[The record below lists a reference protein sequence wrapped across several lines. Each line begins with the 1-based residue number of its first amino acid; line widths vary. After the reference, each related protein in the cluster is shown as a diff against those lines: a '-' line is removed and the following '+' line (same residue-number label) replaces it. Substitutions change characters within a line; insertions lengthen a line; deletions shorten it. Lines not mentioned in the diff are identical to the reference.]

1 MAIKYL
7 TVNNVNTQEKY
18 SLQVP
23 FYDNDSDPYN
33 ELRDYL
39 TNLVNNYYEIF
50 MRFGSLPSGLT
61 PDGSL
66 CSGILESSPD
76 YISGALL
83 WRTETLVTETP
94 VILYSN
100 CKKSILDFL
109 PSGTYTSDSSSSY
122 FTVGTITNLG
132 DFFTVKPIV
141 PTFKCINPYVD
152 SRYGNTRSF
161 LLSSDMT
168 HVVNTGSG
176 NVYPAY
182 NCFSLIYYNT
192 TTSFLSGYTG
202 YINNNQPSAPVVI
215 GTKGIDLY
223 INNSDILKPKPI
235 SPDEVDTTN
244 EQVGNNI
251 DYENVNIDVNVITPT
266 DDNEEN
272 FSTSTI
278 TDTNIVSVY
287 ALTNSEVR
295 SFSNYIWTAASQ
307 GVWQAL
313 AEQLQNP
320 MDVILSLHTIPYA
333 NSDGTFVFATQNSNI
348 ALAGIDSGI
357 ASRKV
362 LKDNFQDF
370 VGSVNLNSFVRHNF
384 VDFPPYTELSI
395 YLPYLGYVDLDL
407 NDFRD
412 RVGDDDSL
420 GLHYIVEPMTG
431 NFVAKITS
439 FKKNYKGA
447 KDAETSSLNGTVMY
461 SFSGNMARQLPLANR
476 HYDILGGIMGI
487 GSSLLMGG
495 AQATMGKKPI
505 GGIVSAVTGT
515 VGSVIDMMTPKVSHS
530 GNLGGNFGY
539 LDSNVARIIMR
550 STPYYIPSN
559 YGLTTGYVVN
569 SYYSSFKNLLGLV
582 VIENWI
588 PKNMSRATLEE
599 ITELEKLLKEGVY
612 FGDGIWNETTEQES
626 D

>member
-1 MAIKYL
+1 MALKII
-7 TVNNVNTQEKY
+7 TVRDINTNISY
-18 SLQVP
+18 NLSVP
-23 FYDNDSDPYN
+23 THSADSDAHDILN
-33 ELRDYL
+33 NWLIFLRNTYSD
-39 TNLVNNYYEIF
+39 
-50 MRFGSLPSGLT
+50 SLGRY
-61 PDGSL
+61 G
-66 CSGILESSPD
+66 
-76 YISGALL
+76 Y
-83 WRTETLVTETP
+83 
-94 VILYSN
+94 
-100 CKKSILDFL
+100 L
-109 PSGTYTSDSSSSY
+109 PSGTTYTGMVCENILESMPFGMSGVINWYGNNNIIYRGYRNNSSLYSLPAGTYTHGASATNFSIGYGSAIGSY
-122 FTVGTITNLG
+122 NLG
-132 DFFTVKPIV
+132 SNL
-141 PTFKCINPYVD
+141 KCINPQNFAIANSTFFLGSDYNIIIGSE
-152 SRYGNTRSF
+152 SRYSF
-161 LLSSDMT
+161 
-168 HVVNTGSG
+168 
-176 NVYPAY
+176 PATDGFTY
-182 NCFSLIYYNT
+182 IYYNT
-192 TTSFLSGYTG
+192 TTGYLCGYTG
-202 YINNNQPSAPVVI
+202 YVWDSACAGPGI
-215 GTKGIDLY
+215 GIKGINLY
-223 INNSDILKPKPI
+223 IGDINILKPKPI
-235 SPDEVDTTN
+235 SPDEVETTN
-244 EQVGNNI
+244 EQVGNDVSYDNI
-251 DYENVNIDVNVITPT
+251 HIDVNVITPT

-287 ALTNSEVR
+287 ALTNSEVK

-333 NSDGTFVFATQNSNI
+333 NSDGTFKFATQSSNI

-357 ASRKV
+357 TSSKV

-370 VGSVNLNSFVRHNF
+370 IGSVTLDSFVRHNF
-384 VDFPPYTELSI
+384 VDFPPYTSLSI

-412 RVGDDDSL
+412 RVGDDDTL

-431 NFVAKITS
+431 NFIAKITS
-439 FKKNYKGA
+439 FKKNYKGT
-447 KDAETSSLNGTVMY
+447 KDTATSSLNGSVMY
-461 SFSGNMARQLPLANR
+461 SFSGNMARQLPLANQ
-476 HYDILGGIMGI
+476 HYDIIGGLMGI

-495 AQATMGKKPI
+495 AQMIMQNPT
-505 GGIVSAVTGT
+505 GIAGAISGIY
-515 VGSVIDMMTPKVSHS
+515 GSTINMMTPKVSHN

>member
-1 MAIKYL
+1 MAIKTISL
-7 TVNNVNTQEKY
+7 RDVNTNRSYKII
-18 SLQVP
+18 VP
-23 FYDNDSDPYN
+23 FHSSDSEAHDVLNNWLTSLINDYPEVFVHNDWIPAGSTYN
-33 ELRDYL
+33 GEIC
-39 TNLVNNYYEIF
+39 NYILEN
-50 MRFGSLPSGLT
+50 MPFGM
-61 PDGSL
+61 
-66 CSGILESSPD
+66 SGIIIW
-76 YISGALL
+76 YGRSGQ
-83 WRTETLVTETP
+83 P
-94 VILYSN
+94 NLYN
-100 CKKSILDFL
+100 GYKNNFL
-109 PSGTYTSDSSSSY
+109 YQLPAGTYTHGVNVSSFGIGFSREMMACTVSSP
-122 FTVGTITNLG
+122 VL
-132 DFFTVKPIV
+132 
-141 PTFKCINPYVD
+141 KCINPTATAN
-152 SRYGNTRSF
+152 SKFF
-161 LLSSDMT
+161 LGSDYEITWTSSDYY
-168 HVVNTGSG
+168 S
-176 NVYPAY
+176 Y
-182 NCFSLIYYNT
+182 NANNAFSYIYYNIT
-192 TTSFLSGYTG
+192 TGRLCGYNGDITSDGSTG
-202 YINNNQPSAPVVI
+202 RVI
-215 GTKGIDLY
+215 IQLKGIDLY
-223 INNSDILKPKPI
+223 IGDFDVQKPKPI
-235 SPDEVDTTN
+235 SPDEVETTN
-244 EQVGNNI
+244 EQVGN
-251 DYENVNIDVNVITPT
+251 DVGYEDIHIDVNVITPT

-313 AEQLQNP
+313 SEQLQNP

-333 NSDGTFVFATQNSNI
+333 NSDGTFVFATQDSNI

-495 AQATMGKKPI
+495 AQATMAKKPI
-505 GGIVSAVTGT
+505 GGIISAVTGT

-550 STPYYIPSN
+550 STPYYIPNN

>member
-1 MAIKYL
+1 MALKIITVRDINTNIMYNL
-7 TVNNVNTQEKY
+7 TVPTH
-18 SLQVP
+18 SA
-23 FYDNDSDPYN
+23 DSDAYDILN
-33 ELRDYL
+33 NWL
-39 TNLVNNYYEIF
+39 TSLKDNY
-50 MRFGSLPSGLT
+50 SDVLAHSG
-61 PDGSL
+61 
-66 CSGILESSPD
+66 
-76 YISGALL
+76 
-83 WRTETLVTETP
+83 W
-94 VILYSN
+94 
-100 CKKSILDFL
+100 L
-109 PSGTYTSDSSSSY
+109 PSGTVYNGMVCENILESMPFGMSGIINWFGRNNRIIYRGYRNSSLYSLPAGTYTHGTSATAFVVGYGSAVGTYHPDNTNNLKSINPATSAIATSTFFLGSDYDIIINSESSY
-122 FTVGTITNLG
+122 SYNATDAFT
-132 DFFTVKPIV
+132 
-141 PTFKCINPYVD
+141 Y
-152 SRYGNTRSF
+152 
-161 LLSSDMT
+161 
-168 HVVNTGSG
+168 
-176 NVYPAY
+176 
-182 NCFSLIYYNT
+182 IYYNT
-192 TTSFLSGYTG
+192 TTGYLCGYTG
-202 YINNNQPSAPVVI
+202 YVWWSSGTGI
-215 GTKGIDLY
+215 GIGIKGINLY
-223 INNSDILKPKPI
+223 IGDINVLKPKPI
-235 SPDEVDTTN
+235 SPDEVETTN
-244 EQVGNNI
+244 EQVGNDV
-251 DYENVNIDVNVITPT
+251 DYENIHIDVNVITPT

-307 GVWQAL
+307 GLWQAL
-313 AEQLQNP
+313 SEQLQNP

-333 NSDGTFVFATQNSNI
+333 NSDGTFVFATQDSNI
-348 ALAGIDSGI
+348 ALAGVDSGI
-357 ASRKV
+357 ASKKV

-447 KDAETSSLNGTVMY
+447 KDTETSSLNGTVMY

>member
-1 MAIKYL
+1 MALKII
-7 TVNNVNTQEKY
+7 TVRDINTNITY
-18 SLQVP
+18 NLSVP
-23 FYDNDSDPYN
+23 THSADSDAYDILN
-33 ELRDYL
+33 NWLISLRD
-39 TNLVNNYYEIF
+39 NYPQVFTMTGYI
-50 MRFGSLPSGLT
+50 PSGEVY
-61 PDGSL
+61 
-66 CSGILESSPD
+66 SGMTCESILESMP
-76 YISGALL
+76 SGMSG
-83 WRTETLVTETP
+83 
-94 VILYSN
+94 VIQWLGSNNNIIYKGYRNNSLY
-100 CKKSILDFL
+100 FL
-109 PSGTYTSDSSSSY
+109 PAGTYTHGSSVSSFTINYGSDVGSY
-122 FTVGTITNLG
+122 HSDTNL
-132 DFFTVKPIV
+132 
-141 PTFKCINPYVD
+141 KCINPATAGLANYTYFLGSDYNIIINSESNLRSYATNGFSYV
-152 SRYGNTRSF
+152 
-161 LLSSDMT
+161 
-168 HVVNTGSG
+168 
-176 NVYPAY
+176 
-182 NCFSLIYYNT
+182 YYNT
-192 TTSFLSGYTG
+192 TTGYLCGYTG
-202 YINNNQPSAPVVI
+202 CIWESIGIRI
-215 GTKGIDLY
+215 GTKGINLY
-223 INNSDILKPKPI
+223 IGDISLLKPEPI

-244 EQVGNNI
+244 EQVGNDI
-251 DYENVNIDVNVITPT
+251 GYEDIHIDVNVITPT

-272 FSTSTI
+272 FATSTI

-287 ALTNSEVR
+287 ALTNSQVR
-295 SFSNYIWTAASQ
+295 DFSTYIWSTASQ
-307 GVWQAL
+307 GIWQAL
-313 AEQLQNP
+313 SEQLQNP

-333 NSDGTFVFATQNSNI
+333 NSNGTFVFPTQASNI

-357 ASRKV
+357 ASSKV
-362 LKDNFQDF
+362 TKDNFQDY

-412 RVGDDDSL
+412 RVGDDDTL

-495 AQATMGKKPI
+495 AQATVAKKPI
-505 GGIVSAVTGT
+505 MGIVGGITGA
-515 VGSVIDMMTPKVSHS
+515 VGSAIDMVTPKVSHN

-612 FGDGIWNETTEQES
+612 FGDGIWNETEAQES

>member
-1 MAIKYL
+1 MALKIITVRDINTNISYNLSVPTHSADSDAYDILNNWLIYL
-7 TVNNVNTQEKY
+7 QNTYGDILGNWGSIPSGTIYNGIICEQILESMPFGMSGAIDWVNRHNGIIYRGYRNNGLY
-18 SLQVP
+18 SLPAGTYTHGNSSTSFSVGYGAAIGTYVP
-23 FYDNDSDPYN
+23 SPS
-33 ELRDYL
+33 L
-39 TNLVNNYYEIF
+39 TNLKCIRPDNTAIASDTF
-50 MRFGSLPSGLT
+50 FLGSDYNITINS
-61 PDGSL
+61 
-66 CSGILESSPD
+66 ESS
-76 YISGALL
+76 
-83 WRTETLVTETP
+83 
-94 VILYSN
+94 YS
-100 CKKSILDFL
+100 
-109 PSGTYTSDSSSSY
+109 
-122 FTVGTITNLG
+122 
-132 DFFTVKPIV
+132 
-141 PTFKCINPYVD
+141 
-152 SRYGNTRSF
+152 
-161 LLSSDMT
+161 
-168 HVVNTGSG
+168 
-176 NVYPAY
+176 YPARDGFTY
-182 NCFSLIYYNT
+182 IYYNT
-192 TTSFLSGYTG
+192 TTGFLCGYTG
-202 YINNNQPSAPVVI
+202 YVWYNGSGRGI
-215 GTKGIDLY
+215 GKKGINLY
-223 INNSDILKPKPI
+223 IGDISILKPKPI
-235 SPDEVDTTN
+235 SPDEVETTN
-244 EQVGNNI
+244 EQVGNDV
-251 DYENVNIDVNVITPT
+251 DYENIHIDVNVITPT

-295 SFSNYIWTAASQ
+295 SFSNYIWSAASQ

-313 AEQLQNP
+313 SEQLQNP

-333 NSDGTFVFATQNSNI
+333 NSDGTFVFATQDSNI

-439 FKKNYKGA
+439 FKKNYKGT
-447 KDAETSSLNGTVMY
+447 KDTETSSLNGTVMY

-505 GGIVSAVTGT
+505 GGIVSAITGT
-515 VGSVIDMMTPKVSHS
+515 VGSVIDMATPKVSHS

-569 SYYSSFKNLLGLV
+569 SYYSSFKDLLGLV

>member
-1 MAIKYL
+1 MAIKTINL
-7 TVNNVNTQEKY
+7 RDINTNIPY
-18 SLQVP
+18 TISVP
-23 FYDNDSDPYN
+23 FHNSDTDAYDVLHSWLEHLLADYSDVFN
-33 ELRDYL
+33 RE
-39 TNLVNNYYEIF
+39 
-50 MRFGSLPSGLT
+50 G
-61 PDGSL
+61 
-66 CSGILESSPD
+66 GI
-76 YISGALL
+76 
-83 WRTETLVTETP
+83 
-94 VILYSN
+94 
-100 CKKSILDFL
+100 
-109 PSGTYTSDSSSSY
+109 PSGTTYNGSVCEYILRTMPDGMSGIIRWYVWNDPSLYDGYKNNDSFYNLPAGTYTHGASTTSIAINYSRCVGSADKGSAVLKAINPSQWALANETYFLGSDY
-122 FTVGTITNLG
+122 TITSGIASVGYLHSAQNG
-132 DFFTVKPIV
+132 FT
-141 PTFKCINPYVD
+141 Y
-152 SRYGNTRSF
+152 
-161 LLSSDMT
+161 
-168 HVVNTGSG
+168 
-176 NVYPAY
+176 
-182 NCFSLIYYNT
+182 IYYNT
-192 TTSFLSGYTG
+192 TTGRLNAYTG
-202 YINNNQPSAPVVI
+202 CIFSGNIHV
-215 GTKGIDLY
+215 GKKGIDLY
-223 INNSDILKPKPI
+223 IGEFEVEKPKPI
-235 SPDEVDTTN
+235 SPDEIDTTN
-244 EQVGNNI
+244 EQVGNDV
-251 DYENVNIDVNVITPT
+251 DYENIHIDVNVLTPT

-287 ALTNSEVR
+287 VLTNSEVR
-295 SFSNYIWTAASQ
+295 DFSNYIWSNASQ
-307 GVWQAL
+307 GLWQAL
-313 AEQLQNP
+313 AGQLQNP

-333 NSDGTFVFATQNSNI
+333 NSDGTFKFSTQASNI

-357 ASRKV
+357 ESRKV

-431 NFVAKITS
+431 NFIAKLTS
-439 FKKNYKGA
+439 FKKNYKGT
-447 KDAETSSLNGTVMY
+447 KDNATSSLDGSVMY

-476 HYDILGGIMGI
+476 HFDILGGLAGI

-495 AQATMGKKPI
+495 VQATMAKKPI
-505 GGIVSAVTGT
+505 GGIVGGVAGA
-515 VGSVIDMMTPKVSHS
+515 VGSAIDMMTPKVSHN

-539 LDSNVARIIMR
+539 LDSNIARIIMR

-612 FGDGIWNETTEQES
+612 FGDGIWNETEEQES

>member
-1 MAIKYL
+1 MALKII
-7 TVNNVNTQEKY
+7 TVRDINTNIPY
-18 SLQVP
+18 NLSVP
-23 FYDNDSDPYN
+23 THSADSDAYDILN
-33 ELRDYL
+33 NWLIFLRDTYPQ
-39 TNLVNNYYEIF
+39 IF
-50 MRFGSLPSGLT
+50 TRTGYIPSGEVY
-61 PDGSL
+61 
-66 CSGILESSPD
+66 SGIICENILENMP
-76 YISGALL
+76 SGMSG
-83 WRTETLVTETP
+83 
-94 VILYSN
+94 VIQWLGSDNNIIYKGYRNNSLYV
-100 CKKSILDFL
+100 L
-109 PSGTYTSDSSSSY
+109 PAGTYTHGSSSTSFVVGYGSDVGFYHSDS
-122 FTVGTITNLG
+122 NL
-132 DFFTVKPIV
+132 
-141 PTFKCINPYVD
+141 KCINPATSGLANYTYFLGSDFNIIINSESHLRSYANNGFSYV
-152 SRYGNTRSF
+152 
-161 LLSSDMT
+161 
-168 HVVNTGSG
+168 
-176 NVYPAY
+176 
-182 NCFSLIYYNT
+182 YYNT
-192 TTSFLSGYTG
+192 TTGYLCGYTG
-202 YINNNQPSAPVVI
+202 CIWESIGIRI
-215 GTKGIDLY
+215 GTKGINLY
-223 INNSDILKPKPI
+223 IGDIDVLKPKPI
-235 SPDEVDTTN
+235 SPDEVETTN
-244 EQVGNNI
+244 EQVGNDVSYDNI
-251 DYENVNIDVNVITPT
+251 HIDVNVITPT

-295 SFSNYIWTAASQ
+295 SFSNYIWSAASQ
-307 GVWQAL
+307 GLWQAIS
-313 AEQLQNP
+313 EQLQNP

-333 NSDGTFVFATQNSNI
+333 NSDGTFKFATQSSNI

-357 ASRKV
+357 TSRKV

-370 VGSVNLNSFVRHNF
+370 IGSVNLNSFVRHNF

-431 NFVAKITS
+431 NFIAKITS
-439 FKKNYKGA
+439 FKKNYKGV
-447 KDAETSSLNGTVMY
+447 KDNATSSLNGSVMY
-461 SFSGNMARQLPLANR
+461 SFSGNMARQLPLVNR
-476 HYDILGGIMGI
+476 HYDIIGGLMGI

-495 AQATMGKKPI
+495 AQMIMQNPT
-505 GGIVSAVTGT
+505 GIAGAISGIYGSA
-515 VGSVIDMMTPKVSHS
+515 INMMTPKVSHN

>member
-1 MAIKYL
+1 MALK
-7 TVNNVNTQEKY
+7 VFKVVNTTTLQESY
-18 SLQVP
+18 ISFP
-23 FYDNDSDPYN
+23 MFSYDSDAV
-33 ELRDYL
+33 DYYK
-39 TNLVNNYYEIF
+39 NVRNNFFAQLVNLNMISIDNNGILVGLKTNVRDGNYYETTIKSLIPPEIF
-50 MRFGSLPSGLT
+50 LLYGFRTYANGDIRLLANGHTRSIINLTPAGIYTINDNYNFVVTNNRTFNSGKNLIPYYDINTVAFDSDYVNATASYSGSGL
-61 PDGSL
+61 
-66 CSGILESSPD
+66 
-76 YISGALL
+76 
-83 WRTETLVTETP
+83 
-94 VILYSN
+94 
-100 CKKSILDFL
+100 
-109 PSGTYTSDSSSSY
+109 
-122 FTVGTITNLG
+122 
-132 DFFTVKPIV
+132 
-141 PTFKCINPYVD
+141 
-152 SRYGNTRSF
+152 
-161 LLSSDMT
+161 
-168 HVVNTGSG
+168 
-176 NVYPAY
+176 VYEAKFQF
-182 NCFSLIYYNT
+182 NMIYYNVT
-192 TTSFLSGYTG
+192 TQRIKSIF
-202 YINNNQPSAPVVI
+202 QKPSDLHSVYEEPI
-215 GTKGIDLY
+215 LTDIDIYVGPSTLV
-223 INNSDILKPKPI
+223 KPKPI

-244 EQVGNNI
+244 EQVGNDIN
-251 DYENVNIDVNVITPT
+251 YGDVHVDVDVIVPT
-266 DDNEEN
+266 NDNEEN

-295 SFSNYIWTAASQ
+295 DFSTYIWSNASQ
-307 GVWQAL
+307 GLWQAL
-313 AEQLQNP
+313 AGQLQNP

-333 NSDGTFVFATQNSNI
+333 NSDGTFVFPTQTSNI

-370 VGSVNLNSFVRHNF
+370 VGTVNLNSFIRHNF

-412 RVGDDDSL
+412 RVGDDDTL

-431 NFVAKITS
+431 NFIAKLTS
-439 FKKNYKGA
+439 FKKNYKGTRD
-447 KDAETSSLNGTVMY
+447 DATSSLNGSVMY

-476 HYDILGGIMGI
+476 HFDILGGLAGI

-495 AQATMGKKPI
+495 VQATMAKKPI
-505 GGIVSAVTGT
+505 GGIVGGVAGA
-515 VGSVIDMMTPKVSHS
+515 VGSVIDMMTPKVSHN

-569 SYYSSFKNLLGLV
+569 SYYSSFANLLGLV

-612 FGDGIWNETTEQES
+612 FGDGIWNETEEQES

>member
-1 MAIKYL
+1 MASKTTTFTDIISGINYDIELPILTDSEAMAYLNGKKAEIENVLYAKIQKLFPANTEVPVTEYLNYNIDTRKLFNMIIKWVYSQ
-7 TVNNVNTQEKY
+7 NTATIYGYKRESKITNELPASVY
-18 SLQVP
+18 KV
-23 FYDNDSDPYN
+23 NDSEGTID
-33 ELRDYL
+33 L
-39 TNLVNNYYEIF
+39 TTVYTTDRILPAGGYGTVPSTNYYYKTGTDRWYVF
-50 MRFGSLPSGLT
+50 KAVANNSLIDLPL
-61 PDGSL
+61 
-66 CSGILESSPD
+66 ISPYRD
-76 YISGALL
+76 F
-83 WRTETLVTETP
+83 P
-94 VILYSN
+94 V
-100 CKKSILDFL
+100 
-109 PSGTYTSDSSSSY
+109 
-122 FTVGTITNLG
+122 
-132 DFFTVKPIV
+132 
-141 PTFKCINPYVD
+141 
-152 SRYGNTRSF
+152 YGGYGFN
-161 LLSSDMT
+161 
-168 HVVNTGSG
+168 
-176 NVYPAY
+176 
-182 NCFSLIYYNT
+182 LIYYSSNT
-192 TTSFLSGYTG
+192 NSIKVCSVDKALGSVGATVHDPITWLSNVPGSKVS
-202 YINNNQPSAPVVI
+202 QA
-215 GTKGIDLY
+215 
-223 INNSDILKPKPI
+223 KPI

-244 EQVGNNI
+244 EQVGN
-251 DYENVNIDVNVITPT
+251 DVSYENIHIDVDVLTPT

-278 TDTNIVSVY
+278 TDTNIVSIY

-295 SFSNYIWTAASQ
+295 DFSTYIWSAASQ
-307 GVWQAL
+307 GLWQAL
-313 AEQLQNP
+313 SEQLQNP

-333 NSDGTFVFATQNSNI
+333 NSDGTFKFSTQPSNI
-348 ALAGIDSGI
+348 TLAGIDSGI

-370 VGSVNLNSFVRHNF
+370 VGSVNLTSFIRHNF

-431 NFVAKITS
+431 NFIAKLTS
-439 FKKNYKGA
+439 FKKNYKGT
-447 KDAETSSLNGTVMY
+447 KDDATSSLNGSVMY

-476 HYDILGGIMGI
+476 HFDILGGLAGI

-495 AQATMGKKPI
+495 VQATMAKKPI
-505 GGIVSAVTGT
+505 GGIVGGVAGA
-515 VGSVIDMMTPKVSHS
+515 VGSVIDMMTPKVSHN

-559 YGLTTGYVVN
+559 YGLTTGYVIN
-569 SYYSSFKNLLGLV
+569 SYYSSFANLLGLV

-612 FGDGIWNETTEQES
+612 FGDGIWNETEEQES

>member
-1 MAIKYL
+1 MALKIIS
-7 TVNNVNTQEKY
+7 VRDINTNISY
-18 SLQVP
+18 NLSVP
-23 FYDNDSDPYN
+23 THEADSDAYDILN
-33 ELRDYL
+33 NWL
-39 TNLVNNYYEIF
+39 TLLKDTY
-50 MRFGSLPSGLT
+50 S
-61 PDGSL
+61 D
-66 CSGILESSPD
+66 ILA
-76 YISGALL
+76 YTG
-83 WRTETLVTETP
+83 R
-94 VILYSN
+94 
-100 CKKSILDFL
+100 L
-109 PSGTYTSDSSSSY
+109 PSGTTYNGIVCENILESMPFGMSGVINWFGKNDHIIYRGYRNSSLYSLPAGTYTHGTSATSFVVGYGSAVGTYYPDNINNLKSINPSTSAIATSTFFLGSDYNIIISSESSY
-122 FTVGTITNLG
+122 AYSATDAFT
-132 DFFTVKPIV
+132 
-141 PTFKCINPYVD
+141 Y
-152 SRYGNTRSF
+152 
-161 LLSSDMT
+161 
-168 HVVNTGSG
+168 
-176 NVYPAY
+176 
-182 NCFSLIYYNT
+182 IYYNT
-192 TTSFLSGYTG
+192 TTGYLCGYTG
-202 YINNNQPSAPVVI
+202 YVWWSSGSSI
-215 GTKGIDLY
+215 GIGIKGINLY
-223 INNSDILKPKPI
+223 IGDITLLKPKPI

-244 EQVGNNI
+244 EQVGNDI
-251 DYENVNIDVNVITPT
+251 DYENIHIDVNVITPT

-295 SFSNYIWTAASQ
+295 SFSNYIWSAASQ
-307 GVWQAL
+307 GLWQAIS
-313 AEQLQNP
+313 EQLQNP

-333 NSDGTFVFATQNSNI
+333 NSDGTFKFATQSSNI

-357 ASRKV
+357 SSSKV
-362 LKDNFQDF
+362 IKDNFQDF

-431 NFVAKITS
+431 NFIAKITS
-439 FKKNYKGA
+439 FKKNYKGT
-447 KDAETSSLNGTVMY
+447 KDNATSSLNGSVMY
-461 SFSGNMARQLPLANR
+461 SFSGNMARQLPLANQ
-476 HYDILGGIMGI
+476 HYDIVGGLMGI

-495 AQATMGKKPI
+495 AQMIMRNPT
-505 GGIVSAVTGT
+505 GIAGAISGIYGSA
-515 VGSVIDMMTPKVSHS
+515 INMMTPKVSHN

>member
-1 MAIKYL
+1 MALKII
-7 TVNNVNTQEKY
+7 TVRDINTNISY
-18 SLQVP
+18 NLSVP
-23 FYDNDSDPYN
+23 THSSDSDAHDILKNWLTY
-33 ELRDYL
+33 LRTTYSD
-39 TNLVNNYYEIF
+39 
-50 MRFGSLPSGLT
+50 SLGRYGWVPSGQT
-61 PDGSL
+61 FTGMV
-66 CSGILESSPD
+66 CENILESMPFGM
-76 YISGALL
+76 SGLIL
-83 WRTETLVTETP
+83 WKNLNNGNIIYSGYRNNSS
-94 VILYSN
+94 LYS
-100 CKKSILDFL
+100 L
-109 PSGTYTSDSSSSY
+109 PAGTYTHGASASNFSISY
-122 FTVGTITNLG
+122 GSAIGSCNSGHNL
-132 DFFTVKPIV
+132 
-141 PTFKCINPYVD
+141 KCINPQNFTD
-152 SRYGNTRSF
+152 ANNTFFLGSDYNIKIGSENDYSF
-161 LLSSDMT
+161 
-168 HVVNTGSG
+168 
-176 NVYPAY
+176 PATDGFTY
-182 NCFSLIYYNT
+182 IYYNT
-192 TTSFLSGYTG
+192 TTGYLCGYTG
-202 YINNNQPSAPVVI
+202 YAWDSSGSGPAI
-215 GTKGIDLY
+215 GTKGINLY
-223 INNSDILKPKPI
+223 IGDISVLKPKPI
-235 SPDEVDTTN
+235 SPDEVETTN
-244 EQVGNNI
+244 EQVGNDV
-251 DYENVNIDVNVITPT
+251 DYENIHIDVNVITPT

-272 FSTSTI
+272 FQTSTI

-295 SFSNYIWTAASQ
+295 DFSNYIWTAASQ

-313 AEQLQNP
+313 SEQLQNP

-333 NSDGTFVFATQNSNI
+333 NSNGTFVFATQDSNI

-431 NFVAKITS
+431 NFIAKITS

-447 KDAETSSLNGTVMY
+447 KDTETSSLNGTVMY

-495 AQATMGKKPI
+495 AQATMAKKPI

>member
-1 MAIKYL
+1 MALK
-7 TVNNVNTQEKY
+7 V
-18 SLQVP
+18 
-23 FYDNDSDPYN
+23 
-33 ELRDYL
+33 
-39 TNLVNNYYEIF
+39 
-50 MRFGSLPSGLT
+50 
-61 PDGSL
+61 
-66 CSGILESSPD
+66 
-76 YISGALL
+76 
-83 WRTETLVTETP
+83 
-94 VILYSN
+94 
-100 CKKSILDFL
+100 
-109 PSGTYTSDSSSSY
+109 
-122 FTVGTITNLG
+122 
-132 DFFTVKPIV
+132 
-141 PTFKCINPYVD
+141 FK
-152 SRYGNTRSF
+152 
-161 LLSSDMT
+161 
-168 HVVNTGSG
+168 VVNTTTSQEAYVSFPMFSYDSDAVDYYKTVRNNFYDQLVNFKMASISNKAFHSFSTNVRDGVFYENTIKSLIPPEIFLLYGFRTWNKGDYRVLAIGHTRSIIRLTPAGTYIINDNYNFVVNNSRTFNSGSDLIPYYDINTVAFDSDYVNRTG
-176 NVYPAY
+176 SYSGSDTTLPPELE
-182 NCFSLIYYNT
+182 FGMIYYNT
-192 TTSFLSGYTG
+192 TSQRIKSIYQRILGNLT
-202 YINNNQPSAPVVI
+202 NNIYEEPVLTDIDIYVGPSTLV
-215 GTKGIDLY
+215 
-223 INNSDILKPKPI
+223 KPEPI
-235 SPDEVDTTN
+235 SPDEVETTN
-244 EQVGNNI
+244 EQVGN
-251 DYENVNIDVNVITPT
+251 DVSYGDVHVDVDVIVPT
-266 DDNEEN
+266 NDNEEN

-295 SFSNYIWTAASQ
+295 DFSTYIWSNASQ
-307 GVWQAL
+307 GLWQAL
-313 AEQLQNP
+313 AGQLQNP

-333 NSDGTFVFATQNSNI
+333 NSDGTFVFPTQTSNI

-370 VGSVNLNSFVRHNF
+370 VGTVSLNSFIRHNF
-384 VDFPPYTELSI
+384 VDFPPYTELSV

-412 RVGDDDSL
+412 RVGDDDTL

-431 NFVAKITS
+431 NFIAKLTS

-447 KDAETSSLNGTVMY
+447 KDDATSSLDGSVMY

-476 HYDILGGIMGI
+476 HFDILGGLAGI

-495 AQATMGKKPI
+495 VQATMAKKPI
-505 GGIVSAVTGT
+505 GGIVGGVAGA
-515 VGSVIDMMTPKVSHS
+515 VGSVIDMMTPKVSHN

-569 SYYSSFKNLLGLV
+569 SYYSSFANLLGLV

-612 FGDGIWNETTEQES
+612 FGDGIWNETKEQES